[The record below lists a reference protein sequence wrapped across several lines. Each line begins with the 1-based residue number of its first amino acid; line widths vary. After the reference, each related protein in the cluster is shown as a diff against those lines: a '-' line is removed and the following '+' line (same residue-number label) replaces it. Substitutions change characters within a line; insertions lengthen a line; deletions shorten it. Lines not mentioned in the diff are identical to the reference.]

1 MVCGRFTATI
11 FVFVFCWFHENVA
24 FSQRIVYWRLN
35 LVDNSI
41 MEPLRIDNTVR
52 KPRIHI
58 LHKHQARRW
67 NSVLSLTAPDNKPI
81 RLSQAHRHFERL
93 NHRPGSPSTGSS
105 PVGTK
110 GAALSSLRNLTGF
123 LHRLERENGSAEN
136 AMSAMERLGR
146 ETVGLLSALRDHFTN
161 APATVGI
168 FDYEFGNR
176 TNLADVDQW
185 VHLHLE
191 PLAKKRKRILTTDFD
206 PRLSTLPANPI
217 FGLIIEH
224 LRKRIY
230 DSSPHSS
237 LILSVHLIDNT
248 VFTEITERGDSL
260 PPTPITDESTRLLWA
275 RVVSMLNGT
284 IMWSGSPDCSETA
297 TMEHNTLR
305 ITYPLTQSSTSD
317 KLLSSPAPLPGHE
330 NHSNAA

>member
-1 MVCGRFTATI
+1 
-11 FVFVFCWFHENVA
+11 
-24 FSQRIVYWRLN
+24 
-35 LVDNSI
+35 

-67 NSVLSLTAPDNKPI
+67 NSILSLTAPDNKPI

-93 NHRPGSPSTGSS
+93 NHLPASQSTGSN
-105 PVGTK
+105 PVRTK
-110 GAALSSLRNLTGF
+110 GSALSSLRNLTAF
-123 LHRLERENGSAEN
+123 LHRLERENGSSEN

-146 ETVGLLSALRDHFTN
+146 ETTGLLSALQDHFTN

-168 FDYEFGNR
+168 FDYEFGSR
-176 TNLADVDQW
+176 TNLADVNQW
-185 VHLHLE
+185 VHHHLE
-191 PLAKKRKRILTTDFD
+191 PLAKKRKRTLTTDFD
-206 PRLSTLPANPI
+206 TRLSTLPANPI

-237 LILSVHLIDNT
+237 LSLSVHLNDNY
-248 VFTEITERGDSL
+248 VFIEIGERGESL

-275 RVVSMLNGT
+275 RVVNLLHGT
-284 IMWSGSPDCSETA
+284 IVWRGSPDCFSTA
-297 TMEHNTLR
+297 TMEHNILR
-305 ITYPLTQSSTSD
+305 ITYPLTQSSISD
-317 KLLSSPAPLPGHE
+317 NLLSSPAPLPGHE